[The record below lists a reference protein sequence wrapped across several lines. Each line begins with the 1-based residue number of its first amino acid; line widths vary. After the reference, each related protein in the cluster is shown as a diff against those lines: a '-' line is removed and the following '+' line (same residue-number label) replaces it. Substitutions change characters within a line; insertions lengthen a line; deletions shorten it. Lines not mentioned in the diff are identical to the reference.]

1 MTAIVKVI
9 GTPIAPFQWPMNVY
23 PNFSNNTGDFYVNE
37 ALSDPDIVAVTLPS
51 LYSSGDVDFNISF
64 EGVEQDTTVSNVTL
78 ITPPSSEPG
87 LTLSRVN
94 ATTYRVI
101 GSVSPAVG
109 EYFNF
114 LMRDKTYKA
123 LPVDTSEDWI
133 AVVKWNPA
141 SQPWESLKTYTFSV
155 QYTYTSQDLMM
166 SVNATESITINQ
178 YAYWFWE
185 PSLQSLQQL
194 VQEGEI

>member
-1 MTAIVKVI
+1 MTSLVKVV
-9 GTPIAPFQWPMNVY
+9 GTPIAPFQWPMDAY

-51 LYSSGDVDFNISF
+51 LYSSGQVDFNITF
-64 EGVEQDTTVSNVTL
+64 QGTEPDTTVSEITL

-94 ATTYRVI
+94 ATTYRVT

-123 LPVDTSEDWI
+123 LPVDTSEDWV

-141 SQPWESLKTYTFSV
+141 TQPWESLKTYQFSV
-155 QYTYTSQDLMM
+155 RYTYVSADPLMGGET
-166 SVNATESITINQ
+166 TESITINQ